1 MSQVESKAKR
11 MQLLAKFFHG
21 FADPSRLVI
30 LSTLR
35 AGSLSVSEI
44 VKETSLSQSN
54 VSNHLA
60 CLRNC
65 GHVAALHKGRAVVY
79 SLGSKKIE
87 RLLSLSEEIL
97 KQNALGIYECTKM

>member
-1 MSQVESKAKR
+1 MSEVESKSRR

-21 FADPSRLVI
+21 FADPSRLLI
-30 LSTLR
+30 LSSLR
-35 AGSLSVSEI
+35 SGSLSVSEI
-44 VKETSLSQSN
+44 VKETSLTQSN

-65 GHVAALHKGRAVVY
+65 GHVNARQKGRAVVY

-87 RLLSLSEEIL
+87 RLLSMSEDIL
-97 KQNALGIYECTKM
+97 KQNALGIYECTKI